1 MGTRCRSAA
10 PDTEEGDMNYVQVQ
24 FAIDDAGAADSI
36 IESLLSDHLVACGQ
50 RTAPMTSRYWWN
62 GRLEHAEEWLVLLK
76 TRTDLV
82 SRVIDEIVRTH
93 PYETPEV
100 VAVAI
105 TDGARPYLEWID
117 EVTAVASRE

>member
-1 MGTRCRSAA
+1 MS
-10 PDTEEGDMNYVQVQ
+10 YVQVQ

-36 IESLLSDHLVACGQ
+36 IESLLSGHLVACGQ

-62 GRLEHAEEWLVLLK
+62 GRLEQAEEWLVLLK
-76 TRTDLV
+76 TRADLA
-82 SRVIDEIVRTH
+82 SRVIDEIVRAH
-93 PYETPEV
+93 PYQTPEV

-117 EVTAVASRE
+117 QVTGVASRE

>member
-1 MGTRCRSAA
+1 MTSH
-10 PDTEEGDMNYVQVQ
+10 VQVQ
-24 FAIDDAGAADSI
+24 FAIDDPVTADVI

-50 RTAPMTSRYWWN
+50 RTAPVTSRYWWN
-62 GRLEHAEEWLVLLK
+62 GQLELAEECLVLLK

-82 SRVIDEIVRTH
+82 SRVIDAIVGAH

-100 VAVAI
+100 IAVAI

-117 EVTAVASRE
+117 QVTAVASRE